1 METEDNERPDR
12 ERRNTMAK
20 IMYKA
25 GEQAARGNYWNF
37 SNGERISLGSEGM
50 LPGDSGTTYVK
61 AHPVLVLAAGPVLG
75 LVYAAFLP
83 FIGIAMLLKVMVTK
97 AFGGALESGAKVATF
112 NWSPSRAFL
121 AGKRAKK
128 ATGKDEKRPE
138 EDKTK
143 QE

>member
-1 METEDNERPDR
+1 
-12 ERRNTMAK
+12 MAK

-37 SNGERISLGSEGM
+37 SNGERIGLGSEGI

-61 AHPVLVLAAGPVLG
+61 AHPVMVLVAGPVLG

-121 AGKRAKK
+121 AGKRSKK
-128 ATGKDEKRPE
+128 AKGKDEKTPE
-138 EDKTK
+138 QDKTK

>member
-1 METEDNERPDR
+1 MKTEDNERPDR

-25 GEQAARGNYWNF
+25 GEQATRGNYWNF

-61 AHPVLVLAAGPVLG
+61 AHPVMVLAAGPVLG

-83 FIGIAMLLKVMVTK
+83 FIGIAMLLKVMATK

>member
-1 METEDNERPDR
+1 MSDR
-12 ERRNTMAK
+12 ERRNTMVK

-25 GEQAARGNYWNF
+25 GERASGGNYWNF
-37 SNGERISLGSEGM
+37 SNGERICLSNESI
-50 LPGDSGTTYVK
+50 LPGDNGATYVK
-61 AHPVLVLAAGPVLG
+61 AHPVMILAAGPVLG

-83 FIGIAMLLKVMVTK
+83 FIGIAMLLKVVLTK
-97 AFGGALESGAKVATF
+97 VFGGSLEGATKVATF

-128 ATGKDEKRPE
+128 AKGKDEKTPEPE
-138 EDKTK
+138 EDKGK

>member
-1 METEDNERPDR
+1 
-12 ERRNTMAK
+12 MAK

-83 FIGIAMLLKVMVTK
+83 FIGIAMLLQVLVTK

-128 ATGKDEKRPE
+128 ATDKDEKRPE

-143 QE
+143 QG

>member
-1 METEDNERPDR
+1 
-12 ERRNTMAK
+12 MAK

-128 ATGKDEKRPE
+128 ATGKDEKRQE

>member
-1 METEDNERPDR
+1 
-12 ERRNTMAK
+12 MAK

-25 GEQAARGNYWNF
+25 GERATGGNYWNF

-128 ATGKDEKRPE
+128 ATDKDEKRPE